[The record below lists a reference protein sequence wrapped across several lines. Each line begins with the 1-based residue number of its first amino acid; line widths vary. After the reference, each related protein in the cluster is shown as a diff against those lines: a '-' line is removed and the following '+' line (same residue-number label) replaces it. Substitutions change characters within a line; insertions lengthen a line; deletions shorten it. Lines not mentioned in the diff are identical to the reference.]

1 MNEGLARRIV
11 YARSGGLCEPRIPA
25 AGCAGRGAQWHHR
38 QRRSQGGRWT
48 PANGLH
54 ICLPCHDYVTDTDG
68 HYDECVDAGWV
79 VQQHAEPAAVP
90 ALIHTI
96 TLGHGLILL
105 DDEGMI
111 AFAASTNLEALSG

>member
-11 YARSGGLCEPRIPA
+11 YARSGGLCELRIPA
-25 AGCAGRGAQWHHR
+25 ARCTGHGAEWHHR
-38 QRRSQGGRWT
+38 KRRSQGGLWT
-48 PANGLH
+48 PCNGLH
-54 ICLPCHDYVTDTDG
+54 SCPPCHRYVTDTNG
-68 HYDECVDAGWV
+68 HYDECVAAGWIV
-79 VQQHAEPAAVP
+79 LEHADPAAVP

-111 AFAASTNLEALSG
+111 AFAATDQEAAHA